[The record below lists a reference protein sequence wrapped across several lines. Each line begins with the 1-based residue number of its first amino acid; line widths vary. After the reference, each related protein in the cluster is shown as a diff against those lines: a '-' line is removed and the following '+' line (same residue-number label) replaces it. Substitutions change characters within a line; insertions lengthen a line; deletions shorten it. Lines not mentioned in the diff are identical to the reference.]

1 VTERLTLAFSTLLL
15 AAIALLPIAS
25 ILSETVTADGAFNLR
40 AYHVLLTSE
49 ARLVLLMGHSLQLS
63 LLTAS
68 IATLIGVPLGILLG
82 KTDLPLRGSL
92 TLLLTAPL
100 LIPPYVLAVAWF
112 SILGRTGVLGG
123 ILPDAWSQKI
133 SSEFFGLWGCTF
145 MLASAFMPIAM
156 LLTITF
162 LRTVNPQLENAARLI
177 SRWSSVLFRITLP
190 LVLPA
195 IAFAAVLIFLLS
207 FGEIGVPM
215 YLRFAVYPTEILT
228 QFAAFYDFRTATVA
242 AVPLLVV
249 TLVILGLQAGLHQ
262 RVLQLGR
269 RTASEETV
277 QISLGPWRFP
287 LLALVAAFAIVVVG
301 SPLGALLAESWSLAT
316 YQVALTRA
324 GDSVIRSLAFAAAGA
339 TALAVLGFFWGYLTE
354 RRTLSFWWTNEWL
367 AFLLLALPGSVI
379 GIGLISVWNTAAT
392 NFIYASPVILILGYL
407 TQYAILPMRVVSASL
422 AAVPRSL
429 EEAAWLSGAGWFI
442 TLRRIVAPLASRG
455 LLAAWLISYVFS
467 LRDVA
472 MSIVVY
478 PPGYDTLP
486 VRILTLMA
494 NGAPSLIA
502 ALCII
507 LIAITIVPLGA
518 AGLWF
523 KFAQT
528 DHEQH

>member
-1 VTERLTLAFSTLLL
+1 
-15 AAIALLPIAS
+15 
-25 ILSETVTADGAFNLR
+25 
-40 AYHVLLTSE
+40 
-49 ARLVLLMGHSLQLS
+49 
-63 LLTAS
+63 
-68 IATLIGVPLGILLG
+68 
-82 KTDLPLRGSL
+82 
-92 TLLLTAPL
+92 
-100 LIPPYVLAVAWF
+100 
-112 SILGRTGVLGG
+112 
-123 ILPDAWSQKI
+123 
-133 SSEFFGLWGCTF
+133 
-145 MLASAFMPIAM
+145 MPIAM

-162 LRTVNPQLENAARLI
+162 LRTVNPQLEGAGRQV
-177 SRWSSVLFRITLP
+177 SGWSSVLFRITLP

-195 IAFAAVLIFLLS
+195 IAFAPVLIFLLS
-207 FGEIGVPM
+207 LGEIGVPM

-242 AVPLLVV
+242 AVPLLVA
-249 TLVILGLQAGLHQ
+249 TLGILGLQAGLHQ
-262 RVLQLGR
+262 RVLELGR
-269 RTASEETV
+269 RTPSKEAV

-287 LLALVAAFAIVVVG
+287 LLALVLAFAIVVVA
-301 SPLGALLAESWSLAT
+301 SPFGALLAQSWSLAT

-324 GDSVIRSLAFAAAGA
+324 GDSVVRSLAFGAAGA
-339 TALAVLGFFWGYLTE
+339 TVLAVLGFFWGYLTE

-367 AFLLLALPGSVI
+367 AFLLLALPGSII

-392 NFIYASPVILILGYL
+392 NFIYSSPVILVLGYL

-486 VRILTLMA
+486 IRILTLMA

-523 KFAQT
+523 KFGANRP
-528 DHEQH
+528 